1 MLKAI
6 YGGCQQNYSFCWSA
20 SPRDYAKTP
29 IGMTLDRIQSS
40 LENFRG
46 HGDFIKSPLVPPCD
60 YYVSAPPF
68 ILEFDENQHFSGP
81 RLIALSLYPDD
92 LKLGFSVADWR
103 DLCRG
108 EMMSPSTVTN
118 GAPGMIRSAIW
129 FLPCTVSLPPPG
141 FMAALTHGARWMPAP
156 LATGSGFLDG
166 FRADYSEVPEIPT
179 FALPKTFSPPL
190 VSIIERFVFS
200 LILEPAGSMI
210 KLGKHIVRPYN
221 PIH

>member
-1 MLKAI
+1 MNLLNNSLHFAHCRLCKRRVGEMLKAI

-29 IGMTLDRIQSS
+29 IGTTLDRIQSS

-108 EMMSPSTVTN
+108 LEARDDEPFDRDERRAWYDTLRDLVPTVYGFGPTARLYG
-118 GAPGMIRSAIW
+118 GAYPWCSLDAGSA
-129 FLPCTVSLPPPG
+129 
-141 FMAALTHGARWMPAP
+141 R
-156 LATGSGFLDG
+156 D
-166 FRADYSEVPEIPT
+166 R
-179 FALPKTFSPPL
+179 
-190 VSIIERFVFS
+190 ERFLGWMSSRLV
-200 LILEPAGSMI
+200 GS
-210 KLGKHIVRPYN
+210 P
-221 PIH
+221 

>member
-1 MLKAI
+1 MNVLNNNLHSAHCRLCKQRVGEMLKAI
-6 YGGCQQNYSFCWSA
+6 YGRCRQNYSFGWSA

-29 IGMTLDRIQSS
+29 IGTTLERIQSS

-68 ILEFDENQHFSGP
+68 ILEFDENQHFSHP

-108 EMMSPSTVTN
+108 LEARDDEPFDRDERRAWYDTLRDLVPTVY
-118 GAPGMIRSAIW
+118 GFAPTARLYGGSDPWCSLDAGSA
-129 FLPCTVSLPPPG
+129 
-141 FMAALTHGARWMPAP
+141 R
-156 LATGSGFLDG
+156 D
-166 FRADYSEVPEIPT
+166 R
-179 FALPKTFSPPL
+179 
-190 VSIIERFVFS
+190 ERFLGWISNRLV
-200 LILEPAGSMI
+200 GS
-210 KLGKHIVRPYN
+210 P
-221 PIH
+221 

>member
-1 MLKAI
+1 MNILNDNLHSAHCRLCKQRVGEMLKAI
-6 YGGCQQNYSFCWSA
+6 YGSCHQNYSFGWSA

-29 IGMTLDRIQSS
+29 IGTTLERIQSS

-46 HGDFIKSPLVPPCD
+46 HRDFIKSPLVPPCD

-108 EMMSPSTVTN
+108 IEARDDEPFDRDERRAWYDTLRDLVPTVYGFAPTARLYG
-118 GAPGMIRSAIW
+118 GAYPWCSLDAGSA
-129 FLPCTVSLPPPG
+129 
-141 FMAALTHGARWMPAP
+141 R
-156 LATGSGFLDG
+156 D
-166 FRADYSEVPEIPT
+166 R
-179 FALPKTFSPPL
+179 
-190 VSIIERFVFS
+190 ERFLGWISSRLV
-200 LILEPAGSMI
+200 GS
-210 KLGKHIVRPYN
+210 P
-221 PIH
+221 

>member
-6 YGGCQQNYSFCWSA
+6 YGRCRQNYSFGWSA

-29 IGMTLDRIQSS
+29 IGTTLERIQSN

-68 ILEFDENQHFSGP
+68 ILEFDENQHFSRP

-92 LKLGFSVADWR
+92 LKLGFSAADWR

-108 EMMSPSTVTN
+108 LEARDDEPFDRDERRAWYDTLRDLVPTVYGFAPTARVYG
-118 GAPGMIRSAIW
+118 GAYPW
-129 FLPCTVSLPPPG
+129 CSL
-141 FMAALTHGARWMPAP
+141 
-156 LATGSGFLDG
+156 D
-166 FRADYSEVPEIPT
+166 
-179 FALPKTFSPPL
+179 
-190 VSIIERFVFS
+190 
-200 LILEPAGSMI
+200 AGSARDREQF
-210 KLGKHIVRPYN
+210 LGWISSRLVGSP
-221 PIH
+221 

>member
-1 MLKAI
+1 MNLLNNNLHSAHCRLCKRRVAEMLEAI
-6 YGGCQQNYSFCWSA
+6 YGDCQQNYSFGWSA

-29 IGMTLDRIQSS
+29 IGTTLDRIQSS

-68 ILEFDENQHFSGP
+68 ILEFDENQHFSRP

-108 EMMSPSTVTN
+108 LEARDDEPFDRDERRAWYDTLRDLVPTVYGFAPTARLYG
-118 GAPGMIRSAIW
+118 GAYPWCSLDAGSA
-129 FLPCTVSLPPPG
+129 
-141 FMAALTHGARWMPAP
+141 R
-156 LATGSGFLDG
+156 D
-166 FRADYSEVPEIPT
+166 R
-179 FALPKTFSPPL
+179 
-190 VSIIERFVFS
+190 ERFLGWISSRLV
-200 LILEPAGSMI
+200 GS
-210 KLGKHIVRPYN
+210 P
-221 PIH
+221 

>member
-1 MLKAI
+1 MNLLNNNLHSAHCRLCKRRVGEMLKAI

-29 IGMTLDRIQSS
+29 IGTTLDRIQSS

-68 ILEFDENQHFSGP
+68 ILEFDENQHFSRP

-108 EMMSPSTVTN
+108 LEARDDEPFDRDERRAWYDTLRDLVPTVY
-118 GAPGMIRSAIW
+118 GFAPTARLYGDAYPWCSLDAGSA
-129 FLPCTVSLPPPG
+129 
-141 FMAALTHGARWMPAP
+141 R
-156 LATGSGFLDG
+156 D
-166 FRADYSEVPEIPT
+166 R
-179 FALPKTFSPPL
+179 
-190 VSIIERFVFS
+190 ERFLGWMSSRLV
-200 LILEPAGSMI
+200 GS
-210 KLGKHIVRPYN
+210 P
-221 PIH
+221 

>member
-29 IGMTLDRIQSS
+29 IGTTLDRIQSS

-68 ILEFDENQHFSGP
+68 ILEFDENQHFSRP

-108 EMMSPSTVTN
+108 LEARDDEPFDRDERRAWYDTLRDLVPTVYGFGPTARLYG
-118 GAPGMIRSAIW
+118 GAYPWCSLDAGSA
-129 FLPCTVSLPPPG
+129 
-141 FMAALTHGARWMPAP
+141 R
-156 LATGSGFLDG
+156 D
-166 FRADYSEVPEIPT
+166 R
-179 FALPKTFSPPL
+179 
-190 VSIIERFVFS
+190 ERFLGWMSSRLV
-200 LILEPAGSMI
+200 GS
-210 KLGKHIVRPYN
+210 P
-221 PIH
+221 

>member
-1 MLKAI
+1 MNLLNNNLHSGRCRLCKRRVAEMLKAI
-6 YGGCQQNYSFCWSA
+6 YGGCQQNYSFGWSA

-29 IGMTLDRIQSS
+29 IGTTLDRIQSS

-68 ILEFDENQHFSGP
+68 ILEFDENQHFSRP

-108 EMMSPSTVTN
+108 LEARDDEPFDRDERRAWYDTLRDLVPTVYGFAPTARLYG
-118 GAPGMIRSAIW
+118 GAYPWCSLDAGSA
-129 FLPCTVSLPPPG
+129 
-141 FMAALTHGARWMPAP
+141 R
-156 LATGSGFLDG
+156 D
-166 FRADYSEVPEIPT
+166 R
-179 FALPKTFSPPL
+179 
-190 VSIIERFVFS
+190 ERFLGWISSRLV
-200 LILEPAGSMI
+200 GS
-210 KLGKHIVRPYN
+210 P
-221 PIH
+221 